1 MPTTLITGANRG
13 IGLEFTRQY
22 AAAGWQVHATCR
34 HPDQAH
40 ALQALAGKYPAIR
53 MHPLDVADFDRI
65 DSLARELQNESID
78 LLLNNAGIYPSGSRG
93 RLGATD
99 EAEWAQAFRV
109 NSMAPLRMCEAFLT
123 HVARS
128 PLKKIALITSKMG
141 SIDDNTSG
149 GAYIYRTSKAAL
161 NMVARSLAIDLAPQG
176 ISVALLHP
184 GWVRTDMG
192 GPDAWISAEQS
203 VTGMRQL
210 IDRLDLERSG
220 KFFAYDGQPI
230 PW

>member
-13 IGLEFTRQY
+13 IGLELTRQY

-40 ALQALAGKYPAIR
+40 ALQALAAQSPAIR
-53 MHPLDVADFDRI
+53 MHALDVTDFNRI
-65 DSLARELQNESID
+65 DGLARELKNEAID
-78 LLLNNAGIYPSGSRG
+78 LLLNNAGIYPASSRG
-93 RLGATD
+93 EFGGTD
-99 EAEWAQAFRV
+99 YTDWAEAFRV
-109 NSMAPLRMCEAFLT
+109 NSMAPLRMCEAFEA

-128 PLKKIALITSKMG
+128 GHKKIALVTSKMG
-141 SIDDNTSG
+141 RIDDNTSG
-149 GAYIYRTSKAAL
+149 GAYIYRTSKVAL

-192 GPDAWISAEQS
+192 GPNAWISAEQS
-203 VTGMRQL
+203 VTGLRQL
-210 IDRLDLERSG
+210 IEQLNLARSG
-220 KFFAYDGQPI
+220 QFFAYDGQHI